1 MDRPLSLD
9 SFPSEL
15 VTHIASYLCPV
26 EDSRYQKALSRL
38 SQTCRALRDDL
49 QPMLFRAYS
58 HGSRP
63 VSHLIKFLR
72 AIVSRPDLAAAVTKL
87 TFHQML
93 DYTTL
98 STTDQQFI
106 ETCITDLGLRP
117 PPVDWHLESEWRHT
131 ILQTVVAYTPNLQ
144 VLEFPVNEERSL
156 EIFESFPDA
165 RNEIIFPRL
174 RTLSIYYYYIS
185 GDRWG
190 VDYSQVAP
198 LLEASPNL
206 ENLALPTLEGF
217 YEGRSD
223 LPALDSVKTLDL
235 GESASGAFFVVSILT
250 RCTSLRK
257 FTLHWLSSTGYD
269 ESHEDWSIAEIWDA
283 MVHAKQTLEEI
294 TFESSLDIPLGSP
307 TMHSVSSLAGFMKL
321 RVLNVDGRSLEA
333 MFQAWR
339 LKTGGVDVGEF
350 VEQLLPAGATWLT
363 IWDPNHVLIP
373 ALLALAGCRARGLY
387 EHLAQVTIGSSS
399 VFNCWMPRPDWSRSE
414 GLLRRE
420 FARVGVQL
428 ELEIPYIPPEMLNF
442 MMLGGFMG

>member
-26 EDSRYQKALSRL
+26 EDSRYQKALSQL

-98 STTDQQFI
+98 STTDKQFV

-131 ILQTVVAYTPNLQ
+131 ILQTLVAYTPNLQ
-144 VLEFPVNEERSL
+144 VLDFPVNEEWSL

-257 FTLHWLSSTGYD
+257 FILHWLSSTGYD

-307 TMHSVSSLAGFMKL
+307 TTHSVSSLAGFTNL

-350 VEQLLPAGATWLT
+350 VEQLLPAGITRLT

-373 ALLALAGCRARGLY
+373 ALLALARCRARGVY
-387 EHLAQVTIGSSS
+387 ERLVQVTVGSSS

-414 GLLRRE
+414 GALRRE
-420 FARVGVQL
+420 FASAGVQL
-428 ELEIPYIPPEMLNF
+428 DLEIPYIPPEMLNF